1 MFFRTNQI
9 QEVSNFKQEVSLS
22 LAQGQI
28 GIDEALIKMCVY
40 YSQHNVDEPPFLV
53 LKMGEALIN
62 GPQEAKIMLLRRW
75 GIV

>member
-1 MFFRTNQI
+1 MFYRTNPM
-9 QEVSNFKQEVSLS
+9 QELSRFKKEVSLS

-62 GPQEAKIMLLRRW
+62 GPQEAKIMLLKRW
-75 GIV
+75 RIV